1 LNEYIQVLT
10 TTETKETSE
19 KIAETLVDKRMAGCV
34 QIIGPI
40 TSIYRWKGKIEKAE
54 EWLCQIK
61 TKRELY
67 GEVEETILQIHTYET
82 PEIVSLPIIAGNKK
96 YFQWLN
102 SELRTRK

>member
-1 LNEYIQVLT
+1 MNEYVQVLT
-10 TTETKETSE
+10 TTETKDDAE

-67 GEVEETILQIHTYET
+67 NEVEETILKTHTYEM
-82 PEIVSLPIIAGNKK
+82 PEIVSIPIIAGSKK
-96 YFQWLN
+96 YLQWLN
-102 SELRTRK
+102 REL

>member
-40 TSIYRWKGKIEKAE
+40 TSIYRWKGKIEKAKE
-54 EWLCQIK
+54 RLCQIK

-67 GEVEETILQIHTYET
+67 SEVEETILQMHTYEM
-82 PEIVSLPIIAGNKK
+82 PEIVSIPIIAGSKK
-96 YFQWLN
+96 YLQWLN
-102 SELRTRK
+102 SEL

>member
-1 LNEYIQVLT
+1 LNEYVQVLT
-10 TTETKETSE
+10 TTETKDDAE

-67 GEVEETILQIHTYET
+67 SEVEETILRMHTYET
-82 PEIVSLPIIAGNKK
+82 PEIISIPINAGSKK
-96 YFQWLN
+96 YLQWLN
-102 SELRTRK
+102 SELKTKS